1 MVSSLIGFATPC
13 YYYLIFTERA
23 LIAPPEMDRQ
33 QLVLDT
39 NVVLDWI
46 VFRDPGVEF
55 IVRAI
60 ESGQAQPVT
69 SDACLEEFRRV
80 LEYPALKLGAAA
92 RSIAFERYR
101 SSATLFDAGVLSAP
115 VALPRCTDADD
126 QKFLELAWHANAHW
140 LITKDRALLKLAR
153 AVGTLGRF
161 AVVKPGQCD
170 WGLAAG

>member
-1 MVSSLIGFATPC
+1 MRQQQTGNEASFDGVAT
-13 YYYLIFTERA
+13 R
-23 LIAPPEMDRQ
+23 

-46 VFRDPGVEF
+46 VFNDPGVEP
-55 IVRAI
+55 IARAI

-69 SDACLEEFRRV
+69 SDACLEELRRV
-80 LEYPALKLGAAA
+80 LEYPALKLDAAT

-101 SSATLFDAGVLSAP
+101 ARATLFDAGILSAP
-115 VALPRCTDADD
+115 AELPRCTDADD

-153 AVGTLGRF
+153 AVEKLGRF
-161 AVVKPGQCD
+161 AVVNPGQCD